1 MPLTF
6 EGEDLQKL
14 EYLMRLGL
22 MEVHTQSAMMM
33 DYSGPDAPTRAEN
46 AAFQKLLVDFYTPI
60 RKHMDD
66 NKIRNWDE

>member
-6 EGEDLQKL
+6 DGEDLQKL

-22 MEVHTQSAMMM
+22 MEVHTQSAMM
-33 DYSGPDAPTRAEN
+33 DYSSPDAPTRAEN
-46 AAFQKLLVDFYTPI
+46 AAFQKILTDFYAPI

-66 NKIRNWDE
+66 NKIPNWDE